1 MSLNHLGLLFI
12 FSDKNLSKNIIVI
25 QNSIFL
31 GGGGYLT
38 YILLMHHPIYQN
50 DETISRC
57 IDRAI
62 LIWHPFFLFLDFMM
76 HIFFTIH
83 RNVDFD
89 NCRQS
94 DNVLLPQ
101 SLDIKLLEY
110 NSIFLNW
117 LSIMLYMITC
127 AQWIFF
133 CFVTENMYMYY
144 FINMVIKK
152 YPSLFFIN
160 YWEMAYSVDDQG
172 LIHFFLVKIFTN
184 PWVKRLQDW
193 TCTLIMA
200 HC

>member
-1 MSLNHLGLLFI
+1 M
-12 FSDKNLSKNIIVI
+12 LSKIP
-25 QNSIFL
+25 FFW

-94 DNVLLPQ
+94 DSVLLPQ
-101 SLDIKLLEY
+101 SLDIKLFEY

-127 AQWIFF
+127 AQLIFF
-133 CFVTENMYMYY
+133 CCFFTENMYMYVLFY
-144 FINMVIKK
+144 QYSNKK
-152 YPSLFFIN
+152 ISQPLFHKLLRN
-160 YWEMAYSVDDQG
+160 G
-172 LIHFFLVKIFTN
+172 LFCRWPGFDTFFS
-184 PWVKRLQDW
+184 
-193 TCTLIMA
+193 C
-200 HC
+200 

>member
-25 QNSIFL
+25 QNSIF

-62 LIWHPFFLFLDFMM
+62 LFWQPFFLFFNDAYN
-76 HIFFTIH
+76 FTIH

-94 DNVLLPQ
+94 DNVLLSQ
-101 SLDIKLLEY
+101 SRDIKLLEY

-127 AQWIFF
+127 AQLIFLLL
-133 CFVTENMYMYY
+133 
-144 FINMVIKK
+144 
-152 YPSLFFIN
+152 LF
-160 YWEMAYSVDDQG
+160 YREYVY
-172 LIHFFLVKIFTN
+172 V
-184 PWVKRLQDW
+184 
-193 TCTLIMA
+193 CTILSI
-200 HC
+200 

>member
-1 MSLNHLGLLFI
+1 MYWSGHLILTTFFSLFWLYDAYN
-12 FSDKNLSKNIIVI
+12 
-25 QNSIFL
+25 
-31 GGGGYLT
+31 
-38 YILLMHHPIYQN
+38 
-50 DETISRC
+50 
-57 IDRAI
+57 
-62 LIWHPFFLFLDFMM
+62 
-76 HIFFTIH
+76 FTIH

-94 DNVLLPQ
+94 DKVLLSQ
-101 SLDIKLLEY
+101 SRDIKLLEY
-110 NSIFLNW
+110 NSIFLID

-127 AQWIFF
+127 AQLIFF
-133 CFVTENMYMYY
+133 FFAFFSENMYMYY

-172 LIHFFLVKIFTN
+172 LMHFFLVKIFTN

>member
-1 MSLNHLGLLFI
+1 MA
-12 FSDKNLSKNIIVI
+12 
-25 QNSIFL
+25 
-31 GGGGYLT
+31 YLT
-38 YILLMHHPIYQN
+38 YIPIIHHAIYQN

-62 LIWHPFFLFLDFMM
+62 LFWQPFFSLFWLYDAYN
-76 HIFFTIH
+76 FTIH

-94 DNVLLPQ
+94 DSVLLSQ
-101 SLDIKLLEY
+101 SRDIKLLEY
-110 NSIFLNW
+110 NSIFLID

-127 AQWIFF
+127 AQLIFF
-133 CFVTENMYMYY
+133 CCFFSENMYMYY

-160 YWEMAYSVDDQG
+160 YWEMAYSADDQG
-172 LIHFFLVKIFTN
+172 LMHFFLVKIFTN

>member
-1 MSLNHLGLLFI
+1 MA
-12 FSDKNLSKNIIVI
+12 
-25 QNSIFL
+25 
-31 GGGGYLT
+31 YLT
-38 YILLMHHPIYQN
+38 YIPIIHHAIYQN

-62 LIWHPFFLFLDFMM
+62 LFWQPFFFFFWLYDAYN
-76 HIFFTIH
+76 FTIH

-94 DNVLLPQ
+94 DKVLLSQ
-101 SLDIKLLEY
+101 SRDIKLLEY
-110 NSIFLNW
+110 NSIFLID

-127 AQWIFF
+127 AQLIIFF
-133 CFVTENMYMYY
+133 FAFFSENMYMYY

-172 LIHFFLVKIFTN
+172 LMHFFLVKIFTN

-193 TCTLIMA
+193 TCTLV
-200 HC
+200 